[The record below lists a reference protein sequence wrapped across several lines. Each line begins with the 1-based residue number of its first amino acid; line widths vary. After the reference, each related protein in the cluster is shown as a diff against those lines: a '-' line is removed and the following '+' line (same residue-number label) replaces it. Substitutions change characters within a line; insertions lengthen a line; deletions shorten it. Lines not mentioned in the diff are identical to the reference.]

1 VTGTEGRRDWAVH
14 LVDTGLETM
23 TGGPIRRLAPWLGK
37 DTFLMTYG
45 DGLSDVNIPAVIE
58 LHRQHKKLATVT
70 AVRPPSRFG
79 GLTFD
84 GDLVSSFVEKSPTG
98 SSWINGGFFVLEP
111 GVIEHIA
118 GDDIPFESAPM
129 ERLTQAREL
138 VAYRHAGFW
147 QCMDTLRDVA
157 FLEELWQRGNPPW
170 GGPP

>member
-1 VTGTEGRRDWAVH
+1 
-14 LVDTGLETM
+14 
-23 TGGPIRRLAPWLGK
+23 
-37 DTFLMTYG
+37 
-45 DGLSDVNIPAVIE
+45 VNIPAVIE